1 MNDQQ
6 FLTQLGRRIREIRI
20 QKKIKQQDLAAK
32 CNFEKSNMS
41 RIEGGRSN
49 VTILNLV
56 KISQALEVDL
66 TDLLNIK

>member
-6 FLTQLGRRIREIRI
+6 FLTQLGRRIREIRT
-20 QKKIKQQDLAAK
+20 QKEIKQQDLAAK

-49 VTILNLV
+49 VMILNLV